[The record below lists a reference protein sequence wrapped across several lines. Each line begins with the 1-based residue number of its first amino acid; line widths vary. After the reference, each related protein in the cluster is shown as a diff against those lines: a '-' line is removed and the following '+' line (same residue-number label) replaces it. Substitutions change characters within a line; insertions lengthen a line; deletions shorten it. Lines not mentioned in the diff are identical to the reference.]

1 MPLQRTRRYPSAR
14 FSCCHN
20 HGRKR
25 ALGGGA
31 RASRL
36 STGGTEAAR
45 RIALAARDLG
55 LRHLTLFAFSTE
67 NWKRPES
74 EVRGLFSLMEQFF
87 AAEAQKL
94 ADVGIRIRAIG
105 SMERLSAS
113 AKHVIMEAQRIT
125 AHASDTV
132 VNVAIDYGGRWDI
145 LQAARRLATE
155 AAQGNWIRT
164 ASTRALRLHA
174 STAGQPDPDLVIR
187 TGGDMRLS
195 NFLLWQSAYSEL
207 YVTPVLW
214 PDFTPDH
221 LKEALA
227 EYSRRDRR
235 FGALSERAS
244 GGSLIARVIV
254 GLLGAPV
261 VLALLVAGKIPSAI
275 LCAIIAGVSALA
287 LAHIIDF
294 RQHAAHRRHRRAVVG
309 LRGGRRRRRG
319 QTVPLWRPACSY
331 PCAAGAQ
338 RSPQDAMRRT
348 AQAAFG
354 PLYTGFTVSR
364 LVLIR
369 AAGAGGRRPPVWP
382 SQRRTLGWGWRS
394 GGGAGVDVRYGG
406 VLHRLPSGQAQAGP
420 GPEP

>member
-1 MPLQRTRRYPSAR
+1 MPCR
-14 FSCCHN
+14 
-20 HGRKR
+20 G
-25 ALGGGA
+25 LGGIRV
-31 RASRL
+31 RASHVAIIMDGNGRWAEGRGLPRL
-36 STGGTEAAR
+36 EGHRRGTEAAR

-155 AAQGNWIRT
+155 AAQGKLDPNGIDEELF
-164 ASTRALRLHA
+164 ASML

-235 FGALSERAS
+235 FGALSGKS
-244 GGSLIARVIV
+244 IGGEDR
-254 GLLGAPV
+254 
-261 VLALLVAGKIPSAI
+261 
-275 LCAIIAGVSALA
+275 
-287 LAHIIDF
+287 
-294 RQHAAHRRHRRAVVG
+294 
-309 LRGGRRRRRG
+309 
-319 QTVPLWRPACSY
+319 
-331 PCAAGAQ
+331 
-338 RSPQDAMRRT
+338 
-348 AQAAFG
+348 
-354 PLYTGFTVSR
+354 
-364 LVLIR
+364 
-369 AAGAGGRRPPVWP
+369 
-382 SQRRTLGWGWRS
+382 
-394 GGGAGVDVRYGG
+394 
-406 VLHRLPSGQAQAGP
+406 
-420 GPEP
+420 